1 MPPIAT
7 SARNYI
13 RLPTLDLREYTR
25 YTGGSLVRKQNDMI
39 FYVPSNNDCSRRD
52 LVLAKMNYTKNL
64 NKWQVL
70 DDSYNPMY
78 LPEGVH
84 YE

>member
-1 MPPIAT
+1 
-7 SARNYI
+7 
-13 RLPTLDLREYTR
+13 
-25 YTGGSLVRKQNDMI
+25 MI

-64 NKWQVL
+64 NKWQVV

-84 YE
+84 Y